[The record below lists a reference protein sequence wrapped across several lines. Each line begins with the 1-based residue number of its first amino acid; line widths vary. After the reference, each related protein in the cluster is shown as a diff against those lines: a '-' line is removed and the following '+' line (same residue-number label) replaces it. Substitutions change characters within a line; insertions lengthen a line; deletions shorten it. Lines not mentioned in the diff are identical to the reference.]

1 MAKGGLRLWHLVV
14 IVILAALIGTALG
27 DLLLQV
33 APGSSVAGFLASGFR
48 LGTSAPL
55 DVDFKV
61 AQLTFGA
68 GIRFTVLGGL
78 LAAMALLL
86 FVRRAS

>member
-1 MAKGGLRLWHLVV
+1 MAKGGLKLWHLVV
-14 IVILAALIGTALG
+14 IVVLAGLIGTALG

-33 APGSSVAGFLASGFR
+33 APGSAVAGFLASGFR
-48 LGTSAPL
+48 LGTSTPL
-55 DVDFKV
+55 DVDYRV
-61 AQLTFGA
+61 LQLTFGI

-86 FVRRAS
+86 FVRRTS